1 MGITV
6 KDLIDRYSAINE
18 SGSDTSSD
26 STYDVKLSGSVSA
39 LTESEQ
45 KMFAALCM
53 GVVTEKVIKSR
64 RESR

>member
-6 KDLIDRYSAINE
+6 KDLIDRYSAISE
-18 SGSDTSSD
+18 SESTD
-26 STYDVKLSGSVSA
+26 SNVDIKLSGSISS
-39 LTESEQ
+39 LTEGEQ

-53 GVVTEKVIKSR
+53 GTVTEKVIKSR